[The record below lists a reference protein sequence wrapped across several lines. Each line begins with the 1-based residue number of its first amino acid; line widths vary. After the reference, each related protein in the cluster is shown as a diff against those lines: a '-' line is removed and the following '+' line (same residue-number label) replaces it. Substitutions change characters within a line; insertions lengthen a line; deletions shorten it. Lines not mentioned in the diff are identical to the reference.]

1 MPKPSDLII
10 PGGPRIIKDP
20 DGSLRVVGLQGE
32 TETRTLDLRKTGSEA
47 GEYKVKPLDV
57 MMAAARMRRDG
68 MTREAIRKE
77 LDLLPH
83 VTNAQLDAFLDN
95 SEALLNKRIAAG
107 LEPAESVHRV
117 AVPVVHDPDDEPD

>member
-1 MPKPSDLII
+1 MANPSDRLII
-10 PGGPRIIKDP
+10 PGGPRVIQDP
-20 DGSLRVVGLQGE
+20 DGSVRLVGVQS
-32 TETRTLDLRKTGSEA
+32 ETRTMDLRKTGSEA
-47 GEYKVKPLDV
+47 GSYKTKPLDL

-68 MTREAIRKE
+68 MSREAIRKE

-95 SEALLNKRIAAG
+95 AEALLNRRISAG

-117 AVPVVHDPDDEPD
+117 AVPVLDDPDDEPL